1 MGHKGRILYKVK
13 EPRPNVIVCADLTCL
28 LRARIEGW
36 FKDLLIWKRKNKKG
50 GKLRKYLHHIIIEEF
65 AFYIDDDIPS
75 ILFLI
80 IVRTFIIVWKAIF
93 GCACWFVVP
102 VMYTS
107 ISGT

>member
-65 AFYIDDDIPS
+65 AFYVDDYMPS
-75 ILFLI
+75 ISANFHLLSKYI
-80 IVRTFIIVWKAIF
+80 NNS
-93 GCACWFVVP
+93 P
-102 VMYTS
+102 
-107 ISGT
+107 